1 MSRLRP
7 VLLTTVTTIFGLL
20 FLSAGYSIDVLN
32 REIFEGTSTVKWYQ
46 VFGISICWGLG
57 FSTLITLLVTPSFL
71 VVLERL
77 NNNNGKPKSGL
88 FQSISA
94 QFNNL
99 YNRIAG

>member
-1 MSRLRP
+1 
-7 VLLTTVTTIFGLL
+7 
-20 FLSAGYSIDVLN
+20 
-32 REIFEGTSTVKWYQ
+32 
-46 VFGISICWGLG
+46 
-57 FSTLITLLVTPSFL
+57 